1 MYRSANQNNTDRA
14 DLHIC
19 RLPYNGKAL
28 TPIPSIHLYSPS
40 ADYSAGI
47 FSKAGESRTRLR
59 QNGLNFRPSLLRHLK
74 YASIS
79 AILIFDGTKILL
91 RFGSQKF
98 VPPYFFNRRSTN
110 LQIDCR
116 LSKVSARQ
124 VGKYGEPN
132 RNRFDFCLPP
142 IKLSSK
148 KLRILWAK
156 KLNHKAYLNFR
167 SQPSVAFYWLLA

>member
-1 MYRSANQNNTDRA
+1 MSCIVLQPEQHRPCRPAYLQAPAWREGTHTDTKLFTCIA
-14 DLHIC
+14 PQL
-19 RLPYNGKAL
+19 
-28 TPIPSIHLYSPS
+28 
-40 ADYSAGI
+40 DYSAGI
-47 FSKAGESRTRLR
+47 FSKAGKSRTRLR

-79 AILIFDGTKILL
+79 AFLIFDGTTILL

-98 VPPYFFNRRSTN
+98 VPPYFFIRRSTN

-148 KLRILWAK
+148 KLRNLVDEK
-156 KLNHKAYLNFR
+156 VK
-167 SQPSVAFYWLLA
+167 S

>member
-1 MYRSANQNNTDRA
+1 MYRSATRTTPTVPTCTFA
-14 DLHIC
+14 GS
-19 RLPYNGKAL
+19 RLARRHSHRYQV
-28 TPIPSIHLYSPS
+28 IHLYSPQL
-40 ADYSAGI
+40 DYSAGI
-47 FSKAGESRTRLR
+47 FSKAGESRPRLR

-79 AILIFDGTKILL
+79 AFLIFDGTTILL

-98 VPPYFFNRRSTN
+98 VPPYFLIRRSTN

-116 LSKVSARQ
+116 LREVSARQ

-148 KLRILWAK
+148 KLRNLWTK
-156 KLNHKAYLNFR
+156 MFG
-167 SQPSVAFYWLLA
+167 